1 MLKALTAG
9 KRCRKVVFGSNEA
22 PPFLLSTVPLLK
34 DMNAVGVK
42 NQAAGYEKSWGR
54 CVMTAAANHIPTN
67 CCLNGGA
74 PGRKLPLRNIHI
86 QYLWMKLA

>member
-1 MLKALTAG
+1 MRSYAVLLSKSCVFACRRRRLLKAAEDLMLKALTAG

-42 NQAAGYEKSWGR
+42 NQAAGYEVGE
-54 CVMTAAANHIPTN
+54 
-67 CCLNGGA
+67 GA
-74 PGRKLPLRNIHI
+74 L
-86 QYLWMKLA
+86 